1 MRCAID
7 SNLLIS
13 STFKQHSP
21 PALVLAA
28 WRMRH
33 IEWVSCA
40 DQIQEVS
47 VALMR
52 PKILARASG
61 GAAMV
66 KQLLQEMQRHC
77 RIQTLTRP
85 LPAICR
91 DPKDDFLFA
100 LHDQGHVDAIISGD
114 KDVLALKDRYPVLTP
129 RELIDRL

>member
-13 STFKQHSP
+13 STFRQHSP
-21 PALVLAA
+21 PALVVAA
-28 WRMRH
+28 WRMRR

-40 DQIQEVS
+40 DQINEVS

-52 PKILARASG
+52 PKVLARADG
-61 GAAMV
+61 GVALV
-66 KQLLQEMQRHC
+66 NQLLQEMQRDC

-91 DPKDDFLFA
+91 DPRDDFLFA
-100 LHDQGHVDAIISGD
+100 LVDQGHTDWIISGD
-114 KDVLALKDRYPVLTP
+114 NDVLALKNNYPILTA

>member
-21 PALVLAA
+21 PALVVAA
-28 WRMRH
+28 WRMRR
-33 IEWVSCA
+33 IDWVSCA
-40 DQIQEVS
+40 DQINEIS

-52 PKILARASG
+52 PKVLARSDG
-61 GAAMV
+61 GAALV
-66 KQLLQEMQRHC
+66 HRLLQEMQRDC

-85 LPAICR
+85 LPAVCR

-100 LHDQGHVDAIISGD
+100 LHDQGHIDLIISGD
-114 KDVLALKDRYPVLTP
+114 KDVLALQDRYPVITA

>member
-21 PALVLAA
+21 PALVAAA
-28 WRMRH
+28 WRMRR
-33 IEWVSCA
+33 IDWVSCA
-40 DQIQEVS
+40 DQINEIS

-52 PKILARASG
+52 PKVLARSDG
-61 GAAMV
+61 GAALV
-66 KQLLQEMQRHC
+66 HRLLQEMQRDC

-85 LPAICR
+85 LPAVCR

-100 LHDQGHVDAIISGD
+100 LHDQGHIDLIISGD
-114 KDVLALKDRYPVLTP
+114 KDVLALQDRYPVITA